1 METGLLDSA
10 SEGKGNKQLMIWRIV
25 SLILLVSLITI
36 VILYVLGIRWKEK
49 EEKME
54 PDSILNLWNKGSTIF
69 SKLVPY
75 MNEITNK
82 DTKISIYKSMI

>member
-36 VILYVLGIRWKEK
+36 VILYALGEDGKK
-49 EEKME
+49 KKKK
-54 PDSILNLWNKGSTIF
+54 WNQIQF
-69 SKLVPY
+69 
-75 MNEITNK
+75 
-82 DTKISIYKSMI
+82 

>member
-36 VILYVLGIRWKEK
+36 VILYVLGVRWKEK
-49 EEKME
+49 E

-82 DTKISIYKSMI
+82 DTKISIYKSII

>member
-36 VILYVLGIRWKEK
+36 VILYVLGVRWKEK
-49 EEKME
+49 E

>member
-25 SLILLVSLITI
+25 SLILLASLITI
-36 VILYVLGIRWKEK
+36 VILYVLGVRWKEK
-49 EEKME
+49 E

>member
-1 METGLLDSA
+1 
-10 SEGKGNKQLMIWRIV
+10 
-25 SLILLVSLITI
+25 
-36 VILYVLGIRWKEK
+36 
-49 EEKME
+49 ME

>member
-25 SLILLVSLITI
+25 SLILLASLITI
-36 VILYVLGIRWKEK
+36 VILYVLGVRWKEK
-49 EEKME
+49 E

-82 DTKISIYKSMI
+82 DTKISIYKSII

>member
-36 VILYVLGIRWKEK
+36 VILYVLGVRLKEK
-49 EEKME
+49 E
-54 PDSILNLWNKGSTIF
+54 PDSILNL
-69 SKLVPY
+69 
-75 MNEITNK
+75 
-82 DTKISIYKSMI
+82 